1 MGENENDEG
10 GREANIEG
18 VGGGERERESE
29 REILL
34 QTGQGDLITVKH

>member
-10 GREANIEG
+10 GREANSG
-18 VGGGERERESE
+18 SVGGGERARE

-34 QTGQGDLITVKH
+34 QTGLRDLITVKH